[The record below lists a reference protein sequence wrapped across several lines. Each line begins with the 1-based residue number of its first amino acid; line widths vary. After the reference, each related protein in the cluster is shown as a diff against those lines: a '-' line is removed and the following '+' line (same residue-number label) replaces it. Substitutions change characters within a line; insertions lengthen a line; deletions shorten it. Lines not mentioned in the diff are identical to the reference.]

1 MKSTAVWIGPPRS
14 ISVRITSDLETRR
27 LRAHRVS
34 RAARFRSSFTVTV
47 GMGNTEIL
55 PLPLAVVRRPA
66 TRGLRQGEI
75 PCPPQDPAVGDGG
88 PPRLFRLR
96 RVPPGPPP
104 S

>member
-1 MKSTAVWIGPPRS
+1 IKSAAVSIGPPRS

-55 PLPLAVVRRPA
+55 PLPLAVVRHSAP
-66 TRGLRQGEI
+66 RGLRQGDVAR
-75 PCPPQDPAVGDGG
+75 PPEVLPVGDGAFERV
-88 PPRLFRLR
+88 PRLRPFA
-96 RVPPGPPP
+96 VCAEP
-104 S
+104 